1 MPLRP
6 PLTTILIALISL
18 GMPCCHACS
27 LAVVLPDHVG
37 QTQDA
42 LWHVRL
48 GRRRLQLF
56 QLKRLLW
63 SLYFN
68 LRK

>member
-18 GMPCCHACS
+18 GLPCYHACS
-27 LAVVLPDHVG
+27 LAVLPDHVG
-37 QTQDA
+37 QIQDA